1 MLPGVISKL
10 KDPRPDMFRIN
21 MKNDTRTAHIHFY
34 HQTKVKMTHQ
44 KIDGFIAMV
53 ISCRI
58 SVMPIIATGHVMPLR
73 MR

>member
-21 MKNDTRTAHIHFY
+21 MKNETRTAHINFY

-44 KIDGFIAMV
+44 KIDGFIT
-53 ISCRI
+53 I
-58 SVMPIIATGHVMPLR
+58 T
-73 MR
+73 